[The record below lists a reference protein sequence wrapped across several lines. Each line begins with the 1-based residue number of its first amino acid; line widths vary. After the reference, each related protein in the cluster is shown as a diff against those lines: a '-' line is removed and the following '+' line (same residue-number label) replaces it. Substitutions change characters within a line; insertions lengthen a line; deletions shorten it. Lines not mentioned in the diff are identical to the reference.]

1 MFKRLHI
8 TVHGRVQGVF
18 FRTSSQKRAIE
29 LGLTG
34 FVRNDAGGSVSILA
48 QGPEERLQALLD
60 WCYTGPR
67 WSKVEQVK
75 FKWQEATEEFKD
87 FEIR

>member
-1 MFKRLHI
+1 MPKRLHI

-18 FRTSSQKRAIE
+18 FRTTAQKRAIE

-34 FVRNDAGGSVSILA
+34 FVQNDAGGSVSILA
-48 QGPEERLQALLD
+48 EGPEERLQALLD

-67 WSKVEQVK
+67 WAKVEKV
-75 FKWQEATEEFKD
+75 D
-87 FEIR
+87 FEWMGATGEYRDFSIR